1 MGSATSF
8 CPSRTPKGQVA
19 LIPTYSVLGLKSRDY
34 VISGDFCLRKSILA
48 VQKVAVISS
57 VLIKH
62 IVCLVRGLR
71 TLPGLPS
78 CRHVRVLLYFA
89 RVARRLK
96 HLAIDS
102 RTVIY

>member
-8 CPSRTPKGQVA
+8 CLSRTPKGQVA
-19 LIPTYSVLGLKSRDY
+19 LIPTYSVLGLISRDC
-34 VISGDFCLRKSILA
+34 VISGDFCVRQSILA
-48 VQKVAVISS
+48 APKVAVISS

-71 TLPGLPS
+71 TWPGLPS

-96 HLAIDS
+96 HLAIES